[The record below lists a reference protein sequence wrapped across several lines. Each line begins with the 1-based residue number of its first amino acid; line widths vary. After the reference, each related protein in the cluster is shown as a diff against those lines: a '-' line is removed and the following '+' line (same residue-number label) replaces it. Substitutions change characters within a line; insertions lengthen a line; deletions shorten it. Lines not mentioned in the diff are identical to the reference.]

1 MQFQDTFV
9 MKVIAE
15 FLGTALLVILGNG
28 AVANV
33 HLKDSKGFASGWI
46 VIASGYGIG
55 VMVPVMMFHQISAQV
70 NPAVTIGLA
79 AWGRQS
85 RSVVPAF
92 VTAQLLGDRRPAGH
106 CRHPQAVLRPD
117 QETGR
122 HPRHIFHH
130 QLGRQPGQR
139 FCDRVP
145 RHPRPGAR
153 RIGDPG
159 PPLVRARAGRG
170 GDRGV
175 TPRMVELWV
184 GDPPG
189 MCRAR

>member
-55 VMVPVMMFHQISAQV
+55 VMVPVMTFHQISAQI

-79 AWGRQS
+79 AWGRPS
-85 RSVVPAF
+85 RSVVPAII
-92 VTAQLLGDRRPAGH
+92 VTAQLLGAIVGRLDIVVTHKPYYDQTKKLDDILGTFSTINSAGS
-106 CRHPQAVLRPD
+106 RANGFATEFLGTLVLALAALVILDGPSFA
-117 QETGR
+117 GA
-122 HPRHIFHH
+122 
-130 QLGRQPGQR
+130 PG
-139 FCDRVP
+139 V
-145 RHPRPGAR
+145 AA
-153 RIGDPG
+153 IG
-159 PPLVRARAGRG
+159 V
-170 GDRGV
+170 
-175 TPRMVELWV
+175 
-184 GDPPG
+184 
-189 MCRAR
+189 